1 VICFALAAVAAMRS
15 LAVALLVLGST
26 AVEGKKTVVISGATG
41 QSGNLFYNRLK
52 AENIFNVRAFV
63 RNATKA
69 KDLLGCDACDEAE
82 GIFLGDI
89 MDPQTL
95 KAAMKDAD
103 VLAIFTSSAPQCH
116 GIPFGPLGNC
126 SYHQGAEPKTIDF
139 VGTKNQL
146 SAFAS
151 VGGSPKS
158 KHVIYMSTQGTTK
171 PDNFLDKL
179 GNGQVSFYHLQAE
192 AFIMSAGIPFTIV
205 KACGLGE
212 GEAGKNK
219 LLVGHDDASFSLIVN
234 HVIQRDDV
242 ASVLVE
248 AIRNPTVSAGLR
260 FDICSHFLGK
270 PTTDIVNDVLKAAR
284 YPWASPQA
292 SHQADALL
300 V

>member
-1 VICFALAAVAAMRS
+1 MRVG
-15 LAVALLVLGST
+15 LCLLSIAFSVGQVSG
-26 AVEGKKTVVISGATG
+26 EKRTVVVTGATG
-41 QSGNLFYNRLK
+41 RTGALLYKRL
-52 AENIFNVRAFV
+52 AAAGEWNVRAFV
-63 RNATKA
+63 RNSTKA
-69 KDLLGCDACDEAE
+69 KALLGCSACDESD
-82 GIFLGDI
+82 GIFVGDI
-89 MDPQTL
+89 T
-95 KAAMKDAD
+95 DATSLTHVMEGAD
-103 VLAIFTSSAPQCH
+103 TLAITTSSAPQCS
-116 GIPFGPLGNC
+116 GVPFGPFGKC
-126 SYHQGAEPKTIDF
+126 TYPKGAEPKAIDF
-139 VGTKNQL
+139 AGTKVQVK
-146 SAFAS
+146 AFAS
-151 VGGSPKS
+151 AGGALKS
-158 KHVIYMSTQGTTK
+158 KQILYVSTMDTTV
-171 PDNFLDKL
+171 PGNFLDKIDH
-179 GNGQVSFYHLQAE
+179 GYVSFYHLQAE

>member
-41 QSGNLFYNRLK
+41 QSGNLFYKRLK
-52 AENIFNVRAFV
+52 AENISNVRAFV

-192 AFIMSAGIPFTIV
+192 ASIMSSGIPFTIA
-205 KACGLGE
+205 KACGLGSSP
-212 GEAGKNK
+212 GGKSK
-219 LLVGHDDASFSLIVN
+219 LSVGHDDATFSYTHTVN
-234 HVIQRDDV
+234 RDDV
-242 ASVLVE
+242 ARVLVE
-248 AIRNPTVSAGLR
+248 AVRHPDAATGLR
-260 FDICSHFLGK
+260 FDICSDWFGS
-270 PTTDIVNDVLKAAR
+270 PTTDIVKDVFDVAR
-284 YPWASPQA
+284 YPWNSVGRMP
-292 SHQADALL
+292 DRL
-300 V
+300 VV